1 MVSPQGVT
9 KQRFTWGGFAPRSN
23 PLTLLYTIFWKKRCT
38 PFLYCTFYWQ
48 PSVDVCIPFNCSK
61 CTVFVIWI
69 NHKTRTFSRSFR
81 NQRMHLLALLGL
93 SDQNDRF
100 CYPFI
105 YLKPDKGTPPP
116 PWAEPPHIGCYREY
130 HCPLLTHC
138 VQNKS
143 VAELCSTYNLHC
155 TSSRNKTNL
164 ACLLPTILPD

>member
-23 PLTLLYTIFWKKRCT
+23 PLPFYT
-38 PFLYCTFYWQ
+38 PFFERKGVPLSYTFYWQ
-48 PSVDVCIPFNCSK
+48 PSVEVCIPFNCSK

-69 NHKTRTFSRSFR
+69 NHKTRMFPQSFH
-81 NQRMHLLALLGL
+81 NHRMHLLALLGL

-105 YLKPDKGTPPP
+105 YLKPEKGTPP
-116 PWAEPPHIGCYREY
+116 PWAEPPHIGCYREN
-130 HCPLLTHC
+130 HCPLLSHC

-143 VAELCSTYNLHC
+143 VAELCSTYSTLYF
-155 TSSRNKTNL
+155 
-164 ACLLPTILPD
+164 